1 MRETVPF
8 ASLTRP
14 RGTAPLGGQP
24 RHGQV
29 SGRGGQQPIA
39 QHFRHPKYSDTR
51 SKVIKVRTLTM
62 SPNHRVEIRKQSRLL
77 DDFFKV
83 EEVIVA
89 HERHDGAMSTDERR
103 LVFERGDAIAV
114 LLFDEQA
121 RSVIVVEQFRLPAL
135 IARRRGNAAWA
146 DGWMT
151 ELVAG
156 MIDQGESA
164 MQAAIRE
171 TFEETGYR
179 IDNPRPIGT
188 FFSSP
193 GGSSE
198 RFFMYF
204 ARERG
209 AA

>member
-1 MRETVPF
+1 
-8 ASLTRP
+8 
-14 RGTAPLGGQP
+14 
-24 RHGQV
+24 
-29 SGRGGQQPIA
+29 
-39 QHFRHPKYSDTR
+39 
-51 SKVIKVRTLTM
+51 M

-135 IARRRGNAAWA
+135 IARRRDNAASA
-146 DGWMT
+146 DGWIT
-151 ELVAG
+151 ELLAG

-204 ARERG
+204 ARVSAARREGRG
-209 AA
+209 GGLDGEEDIKVFQIGIDDLFGRLAAGVIEDPKLAIAAYWLKDNIDRL

>member
-1 MRETVPF
+1 
-8 ASLTRP
+8 
-14 RGTAPLGGQP
+14 
-24 RHGQV
+24 
-29 SGRGGQQPIA
+29 
-39 QHFRHPKYSDTR
+39 
-51 SKVIKVRTLTM
+51 M

-135 IARRRGNAAWA
+135 IARRRDNAASA
-146 DGWMT
+146 DGWIT
-151 ELVAG
+151 ELLAG
-156 MIDQGESA
+156 MIDEGESA

-204 ARERG
+204 ARVSAALREGRG
-209 AA
+209 GGLDGEEDIKVFQIGVDDLFGRLAAGVIEDPKLAIAAYWLKDNIDRLQN

>member
-1 MRETVPF
+1 MT
-8 ASLTRP
+8 
-14 RGTAPLGGQP
+14 
-24 RHGQV
+24 
-29 SGRGGQQPIA
+29 GRRRI
-39 QHFRHPKYSDTR
+39 
-51 SKVIKVRTLTM
+51 
-62 SPNHRVEIRKQSRLL
+62 EIRKQNRLL

-83 EEVIVA
+83 DEVIVA
-89 HERHDGAMSTDERR
+89 HQRQDGAMSADERR

-121 RSVIVVEQFRLPAL
+121 RSVVVVEQFRLPAL
-135 IARRRGNAAWA
+135 IARRRDNAAST
-146 DGWMT
+146 DGWIT

-156 MIDQGESA
+156 MIDEGESA
-164 MQAAIRE
+164 VEAVIRE

-204 ARERG
+204 ARVSAAQREGRCGGLDGEEDIKVFQIGVDDLFDRVAAG
-209 AA
+209 AIEDPKLAIAAYWLKDNIDRL